1 MEIPSYGFLGISLWT
16 WTLRQP
22 LGSWGDGKWKHRYT
36 LISAP
41 GVFLVQKKM
50 VHSRRVVLKHLQ
62 RCGHNWLIFW
72 RQLRK
77 GGNQSHCTHCTQRN
91 LGNTKEVPLSK
102 TAQDDWT
109 KPFILKK
116 KKILS
121 NEK

>member
-1 MEIPSYGFLGISLWT
+1 
-16 WTLRQP
+16 
-22 LGSWGDGKWKHRYT
+22 
-36 LISAP
+36 
-41 GVFLVQKKM
+41 M

-116 KKILS
+116 KIYFLMKNKDTHMTLTLIYDNLRS
-121 NEK
+121 ADID